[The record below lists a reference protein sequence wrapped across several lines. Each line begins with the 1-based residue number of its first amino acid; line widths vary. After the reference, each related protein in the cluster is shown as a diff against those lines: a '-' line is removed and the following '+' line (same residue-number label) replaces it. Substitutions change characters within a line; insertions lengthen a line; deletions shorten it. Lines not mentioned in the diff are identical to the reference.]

1 MDSALLAMTVTANVV
16 EASVARVH
24 DDGRVIVRGHA
35 NAADD
40 APIIECELLQVAG
53 GAPLALAP
61 RDRVLVW
68 RADPA
73 AERGVILG
81 RIGGT
86 HALGAIAAPVG
97 TTSAPDGASS
107 AADVVLEAERSLT
120 LRCGEA
126 SLTLRA
132 DGRVLLRGE
141 DVVSHA
147 KRVNRIRGGSVAV
160 N

>member
-1 MDSALLAMTVTANVV
+1 
-16 EASVARVH
+16 VH

-81 RIGGT
+81 
-86 HALGAIAAPVG
+86 PVG